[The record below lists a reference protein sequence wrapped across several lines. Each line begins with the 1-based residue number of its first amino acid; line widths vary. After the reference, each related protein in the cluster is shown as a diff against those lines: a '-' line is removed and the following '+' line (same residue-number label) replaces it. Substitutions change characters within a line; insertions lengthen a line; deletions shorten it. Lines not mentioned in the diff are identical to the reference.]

1 LLATR
6 LVKQHG
12 VYMNDVGTA
21 GQGRWQGGGRA
32 GAVAGAVAVEGRAMA
47 GQGRAGPEICMLSL
61 GFAN

>member
-1 LLATR
+1 
-6 LVKQHG
+6 
-12 VYMNDVGTA
+12 MNDVGTA